1 VDGVD
6 QWVHRSGYPSAGSAS
21 VYQDD
26 VVADTPATKV
36 VASSWDNTA
45 NTVTLASVTGVEVGM
60 RITLVNDRQTG
71 ALRLNPA
78 IRQTVTVASIA
89 GNVVTVEEDLD
100 IQTTWTDVHGDT
112 HSVRLHA
119 YLGVGYWGTM
129 IDTGPFKLRGDLKYV
144 DVGVDAGDD
153 WWGAVQG
160 SDYPADPANR
170 SGFVDAES
178 APTSIVDEGG
188 SGVSTRLGVNNN
200 QRYERVLF
208 WSPVGQAVGLTELE
222 LSYTTDPGEDR

>member
-1 VDGVD
+1 
-6 QWVHRSGYPSAGSAS
+6 
-21 VYQDD
+21 

-36 VASSWDNTA
+36 IASSWNNAA
-45 NTVTLASVTGVEVGM
+45 NTVTLASATGVEVGM
-60 RITLVNDRQTG
+60 RMTLVNDRQTG

-178 APTSIVDEGG
+178 APTS
-188 SGVSTRLGVNNN
+188 GVSTRLGVNNN